1 MELQLPLRYIWQ
13 PSYVSSRTLVVV
25 LHGLGDSAEGFRWF
39 QDELAIDSLN
49 LLLLDAPNH
58 YYTGYSWYDS
68 SNRLPGILESR
79 RILDEVF
86 ARLEQQGY
94 SPDRTFLLGFSQGC
108 LMTLEFGARYRRA
121 LGGYVGISGYSHNPE
136 KLLRELNPEVNQ
148 GNWLVTHG
156 TQDEILAVE
165 RTRKQMQ
172 TLNAGGFRIDYR
184 EYEKSHTVDLK
195 RELPDIRE
203 WITVRLRE

>member
-1 MELQLPLRYIWQ
+1 MKLQLPLSYIWQ
-13 PSYVSSRTLVVV
+13 PSNVSSRTLVVV

-68 SNRLPGILESR
+68 SNRLPGILGSR
-79 RILDEVF
+79 RILNEVF
-86 ARLEQQGY
+86 TGLEQQGY
-94 SPDRTFLLGFSQGC
+94 SLDHTFLLGFSQGC

-121 LGGYVGISGYSHNPE
+121 LAGYVGISGYSHNPE
-136 KLLRELNPEVNQ
+136 KLLRELNPEANQ

-156 TQDEILAVE
+156 TQDEMLA
-165 RTRKQMQ
+165 
-172 TLNAGGFRIDYR
+172 
-184 EYEKSHTVDLK
+184 
-195 RELPDIRE
+195 
-203 WITVRLRE
+203 